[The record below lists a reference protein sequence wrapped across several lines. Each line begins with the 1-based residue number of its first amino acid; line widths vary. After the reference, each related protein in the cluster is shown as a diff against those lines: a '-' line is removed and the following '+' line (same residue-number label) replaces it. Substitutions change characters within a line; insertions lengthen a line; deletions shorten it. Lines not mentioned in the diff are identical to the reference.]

1 MQHPLYGIQLFYH
14 GRLPK
19 EQTIMWMS
27 KAQYTLMPS
36 LFLETFGLVALDSL
50 ASGIPVIG
58 EKKGGLTPFII
69 DEHLVITQQHS
80 LYDCM
85 QYVLL
90 YTDEVYLH

>member
-1 MQHPLYGIQLFYH
+1 MQHPLYGIHLFYH

-19 EQTIMWMS
+19 DQTITRMS

-50 ASGIPVIG
+50 ACGVPVIG

-69 DEHLVITQQHS
+69 DEHLEISQQQS

-85 QYVLL
+85 QYILEHN
-90 YTDEVYLH
+90 TQTYLV